1 MKYLVHEDCFLFLY
15 YLSVFRRHLSCFCAL
30 TAELLMI
37 PPLLHIIFFFFT
49 HDALGMAPYPG
60 WEKYDPI
67 YFRREKEIDA
77 GLWFDCWV
85 GGLLIVLYCTNFMT
99 AFKSPSIA
107 SWLKRLALPWMW
119 I

>member
-1 MKYLVHEDCFLFLY
+1 
-15 YLSVFRRHLSCFCAL
+15 
-30 TAELLMI
+30 MI

-85 GGLLIVLYCTNFMT
+85 GGLLPLEVGLFLGIFILF
-99 AFKSPSIA
+99 
-107 SWLKRLALPWMW
+107 
-119 I
+119 

>member
-1 MKYLVHEDCFLFLY
+1 
-15 YLSVFRRHLSCFCAL
+15 
-30 TAELLMI
+30 MI
-37 PPLLHIIFFFFT
+37 PPLNIIFFFFT
-49 HDALGMAPYPG
+49 RDAFGITWEAVGLAWPSRMAPYPG

-77 GLWFDCWV
+77 GLWFDCWD

-107 SWLKRLALPWMW
+107 SWLKRLALPRMW